1 MRLKI
6 FYGQTELKVETNP
19 RVVLP
24 HNIEKVSLAGK
35 RRLLLSDNPET
46 LNEDTFNIVRGTLWH
61 DKVSTISQQTSH
73 RVFAWHVNETGCKIK
88 IGVILENLS
97 PSELVIKNFGE
108 VNCQTGSSGDFICDV
123 GVPLAKA
130 VIDRSLVSIKD
141 INKCNPN
148 GVSLIKEYL
157 VPNKTLIGFIHEFDV
172 CSDTNKEMNYIV
184 RVVVSKHEKD
194 DLTTIGELPLAN
206 DGLHYRGSWEQADM
220 LGNTQTYTVGERLG
234 ISVSN
239 GITDNIQ
246 IADTSFDSVNATN
259 NPGHYGVIYQLCIPI
274 LNPYQNER
282 TVLIGINPRG
292 GDYAGAVSISAGNN
306 FRIPILKTL
315 KSNYANIM
323 RFVAKPGNSYAELSI
338 MHAGAASLPISIQLS
353 TLR

>member
-6 FYGQTELKVETNP
+6 FYGQSELKAETNP
-19 RVVLP
+19 NVALP
-24 HNIEKVSLAGK
+24 RNIEKVSLAGK

-46 LNEDTFNIVRGTLWH
+46 FTENTFNVARGTLWH
-61 DKVSTISQQTSH
+61 DKVSTISQLMSH
-73 RVFAWHVNETGCKIK
+73 RVFAWHVNETGSKIK
-88 IGVILENLS
+88 IGVILENLNS
-97 PSELVIKNFGE
+97 ASLAIKNFGE
-108 VNCQTGSSGDFICDV
+108 VNCETGSNGDFISEV
-123 GVPLAKA
+123 GIPLAKA
-130 VIDRSLVSIKD
+130 VIDSSLGSLKD
-141 INKCNPN
+141 VNKCNPN

-172 CSDTNKEMNYIV
+172 CTDTNKEMNYIV

-194 DLTTIGELPLAN
+194 DLTTIRDSPVAN

-234 ISVSN
+234 ISISN
-239 GITDNIQ
+239 GVTDNIQ
-246 IADTSFDSVNATN
+246 IADTSFDSINATN
-259 NPGHYGVIYQLCIPI
+259 NPGHYGVIYRLCIPI
-274 LNPYQNER
+274 LNPCQNER

-292 GDYAGAVSISAGNN
+292 GDYAGAVSISTGNN
-306 FRIPILKTL
+306 FKIPILKTL

-323 RFVAKPGNSYAELSI
+323 RFVAKPGISYAELSF

-353 TLR
+353 TI